1 MQRLDG
7 SRNRSFRQKAQK
19 WYDCF
24 KAERHHVFS
33 APSRVS
39 CLSTHHC
46 CHSTVLPLQDC
57 LLLRKRLGQKQNC
70 AMLACGWAKLD
81 YTRRLPKLM
90 ECCLRVMGDVLLR
103 ISQELACFHWLSE
116 YGRETATSLRAWQH
130 LNIQVIVRMRLSTIA
145 ASGMQDKS
153 QK

>member
-1 MQRLDG
+1 MQRSGELKNL
-7 SRNRSFRQKAQK
+7 SSRQKAPK

-24 KAERHHVFS
+24 EAERHHVFS

-39 CLSTHHC
+39 CLSIHHYR
-46 CHSTVLPLQDC
+46 HSTVLPLLNC
-57 LLLRKRLGQKQNC
+57 LLLRKRLANKQIC
-70 AMLACGWAKLD
+70 AMLACGWAELD

-90 ECCLRVMGDVLLR
+90 ECCLRVMGDVWLR
-103 ISQELACFHWLSE
+103 ISRELACFHWLSE
-116 YGRETATSLRAWQH
+116 HGRETATSLRAWQH